1 MSSSLEE
8 AISAI
13 GLPPEWH
20 VTVEVRPRRST
31 LGIEV
36 HPDGSVLV
44 AVPEGVD
51 ADEIVPIL
59 RRQADRVARAVA
71 GRIATGGDHPVKEL
85 VDGEHFSYLGR
96 TYRLRL
102 TEPAEQPVR
111 LHGDWLELA
120 VERNGRPR
128 ETWLVEWYTAQG
140 EAWIR
145 DSTAS
150 FARGAGV
157 PTPQTRVCDLG
168 SRWGMRGR
176 DGRIAVHWAA
186 FQLPQPLIE
195 LILAHELTHLR
206 LGRHSALFRQELRK
220 LVPELSVRERW
231 LADVGSEVWLGA
243 TRQLG

>member
-1 MSSSLEE
+1 MSSPLED
-8 AISAI
+8 AISDI
-13 GLPPEWH
+13 GLPSEWH
-20 VTVEVRPRRST
+20 VTVEIRPRRST

-51 ADEIVPIL
+51 THEVVATL
-59 RRQADRVARAVA
+59 RGQADRIARAVA
-71 GRIATGGDHPVKEL
+71 GRIAVGGEHPVKEL

-102 TEPAEQPVR
+102 TEPAGQPVR

-120 VERNGRPR
+120 VEPNGRPQGAA
-128 ETWLVEWYTAQG
+128 LVEWYTAQG

-145 DSTAS
+145 NSTAS

-157 PTPQTRVCDLG
+157 STPQARVCDLG
-168 SRWGMRGR
+168 VRWGMRGR

-206 LGRHSALFRQELRK
+206 VGKHSSLFRQELRK
-220 LVPELSVRERW
+220 LVPELSARERW
-231 LADVGSEVWLGA
+231 LADVASEVWLGA
-243 TRQLG
+243 TRQAA

>member
-1 MSSSLEE
+1 MSSPLEQ
-8 AISAI
+8 AILDI

-20 VTVEVRPRRST
+20 VAVEVRPRRST

-36 HPDGSVLV
+36 HPDGSVLI

-51 ADEIVPIL
+51 THEIVPIL
-59 RRQADRVARAVA
+59 RGQADRIARAVA
-71 GRIATGGDHPVKEL
+71 GRIAIGGVHPVKEL

-120 VERNGRPR
+120 VEPNGRPR
-128 ETWLVEWYTAQG
+128 GTALVAWYTAQG

-145 DSTAS
+145 DSVAS

-157 PTPQTRVCDLG
+157 PTPQTRVSDLG
-168 SRWGMRGR
+168 ARWGVRER
-176 DGRIAVHWAA
+176 DGRIAVHWAT
-186 FQLPQPLIE
+186 FQLAQPLIE

-206 LGRHSALFRQELRK
+206 VGKHSSLFRQELRK
-220 LVPELSVRERW
+220 LVPELSARERW

-243 TRQLG
+243 TRQAA